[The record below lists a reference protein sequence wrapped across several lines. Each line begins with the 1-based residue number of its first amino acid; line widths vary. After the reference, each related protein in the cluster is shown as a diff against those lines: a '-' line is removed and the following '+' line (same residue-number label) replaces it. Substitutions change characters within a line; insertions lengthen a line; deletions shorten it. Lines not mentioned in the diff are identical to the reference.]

1 MSTHRL
7 LEAVPHAR
15 PPNPARQSANVWL
28 YLAIL
33 AVLGATL
40 FPSTATDIQS
50 WSNCVICGER
60 GVADA
65 ILNVALFVPLGAALA
80 LRGWS
85 GLRACLP
92 AALLSSVIEL
102 AQLFIPGRDSS
113 LGDVLFNTS
122 GALLGNA
129 IAQVAPFWL
138 RPPGTSSDR
147 LAFAATTVT
156 VVLFALTGFLLQPS
170 PPQAVY
176 YGQWTANLGHLA
188 WYRGRVM
195 AAALGQ
201 EPLPSRRLL
210 HSDLVRELL
219 LAGAPLHV
227 RGIAGPR
234 VTALAP
240 LLSIYDDRQREV
252 MLIGP
257 DRDDLVF
264 RYRTR
269 AADLRLDQPDVRVPG
284 ALRDRQSG
292 DTLEITTLGRVPRL
306 CLVTNGRPACQL
318 GFTIGQGWGLLI
330 YPEGL
335 PAWLR
340 VVFNAVWM
348 AGLVLPA
355 GYWAQSRGA
364 VLACVAALAA
374 SLAAIPLATGLLPC
388 PLREVTAAAGGLLL
402 GVAFRSRI
410 TAGGIMVSARLLAR
424 DRRAL

>member
-1 MSTHRL
+1 MPSRK
-7 LEAVPHAR
+7 
-15 PPNPARQSANVWL
+15 SANVWL
-28 YLAIL
+28 SLAIL

-65 ILNVALFVPLGAALA
+65 ILNVALFVPLGAAFA

-92 AALLSSVIEL
+92 AALLSSAIEL

-113 LGDVLFNTS
+113 LGDALFNTC
-122 GALLGNA
+122 GAVLGNA
-129 IAQVAPFWL
+129 IAHAAPFWL

-147 LAFAATTVT
+147 LAVAATTVA
-156 VVLFALTGFLLQPS
+156 VVSFALTGFLLQPS
-170 PPQAVY
+170 LPQAAY
-176 YGQWTANLGHLA
+176 YGQWTANLGHLE
-188 WYRGRVM
+188 WYRGRVV
-195 AAALGQ
+195 AAALGP

-210 HSDLVRELL
+210 HSDRIRELL

-227 RGIAGPR
+227 RGLAGPR
-234 VTALAP
+234 VTTLAP

-252 MLIGP
+252 ILLGP

-269 AADLRLDQPDVRVPG
+269 AADLRLDQPDVRVRG
-284 ALRDRQSG
+284 AMRHRRSG
-292 DTLEITTLGRVPRL
+292 DTLEITTLGTVPRL

-318 GFTIGQGWGLLI
+318 GFTIGEGWGLLM
-330 YPEGL
+330 YPEVL

-348 AGLVLPA
+348 AGLVLPV
-355 GYWAQSRGA
+355 GYWARSRAAILG
-364 VLACVAALAA
+364 CVVALAVTF
-374 SLAAIPLATGLLPC
+374 AAMPAATGLLPC

-402 GVAFRSRI
+402 GMALRSRI
-410 TAGGIMVSARLLAR
+410 TAGGIIVGARSGLQLPAPHG
-424 DRRAL
+424 DG